1 VVLGPPPEETKQMAT
16 PKGLESIGR
25 RRALALGAAALATT
39 VEPRRRAFAQGR
51 AANIEPVTIVNTAG
65 TFAATVQ
72 QLMKD
77 KRYLEE
83 GGLRPTFLNVG
94 DGSKILGALLS
105 GQADI
110 CIASGFS
117 QVLPAIE
124 RGGRLKVLAGSEV
137 LLLHLVYAWRPE
149 IKTLKDLE
157 GRTVGTGSP
166 GALLHSILV
175 ALLRKNN
182 VDPGKVRFVNVGSS
196 ADVFRAIVAKVVDAG
211 PAELDYEEQEA
222 KYNVHGL
229 SDGKF
234 WDGLPEYT
242 NQASYASERSIRER
256 RDVIVRTLAAYARIY
271 RFISSPQS
279 RDTYLAARA
288 TALSKDEPMEALAQ
302 WSFFQKHKSFA
313 VDLVLSEERVRYMQ
327 ELNISLG
334 VQKGLIPYEK
344 VTDMSLARDALKLIE
359 KAQ

>member
-211 PAELDYEEQEA
+211 PAELDYEE
-222 KYNVHGL
+222 
-229 SDGKF
+229 
-234 WDGLPEYT
+234 
-242 NQASYASERSIRER
+242 
-256 RDVIVRTLAAYARIY
+256 
-271 RFISSPQS
+271 
-279 RDTYLAARA
+279 
-288 TALSKDEPMEALAQ
+288 
-302 WSFFQKHKSFA
+302 
-313 VDLVLSEERVRYMQ
+313 
-327 ELNISLG
+327 
-334 VQKGLIPYEK
+334 
-344 VTDMSLARDALKLIE
+344 
-359 KAQ
+359 

>member
-1 VVLGPPPEETKQMAT
+1 M
-16 PKGLESIGR
+16 GLRPVGR
-25 RRALALGAAALATT
+25 RGALAFGAAALTT
-39 VEPRRRAFAQGR
+39 TLCAGRPGGFGQTR
-51 AANIEPVTIVNTAG
+51 AADPGHVTIVNTAG

-83 GGLRPTFLNVG
+83 QALQPTFLSVG
-94 DGSKILGALLS
+94 DGSKIMGALLS
-105 GQADI
+105 GEADL

-137 LLLHLVYAWRPE
+137 LLLHLVYSSRPE
-149 IKTLKDLE
+149 IQTLKDLE

-166 GALLHSILV
+166 GALLHSIMI
-175 ALLRKNN
+175 ALLRKNG
-182 VDPGKVRFVNVGSS
+182 VDPAKISFVNVGSS
-196 ADVFRAIVAKVVDAG
+196 TDVFRAIVAKVVDAG
-211 PAELDYEEQEA
+211 PAEIDYEEQA
-222 KYNVHGL
+222 GKYNVHGL
-229 SDGKF
+229 ADGKF
-234 WDGLPEYT
+234 WDRLPEYT

-256 RDVIVRTLAAYARIY
+256 RDVIVRTLAAYAKLY

-279 RDTYLAARA
+279 RDAYQAARA
-288 TALSKDEPMEALAQ
+288 AALGKDEPAEALAQ
-302 WSFFQKHKSFA
+302 WSFFQRHNSFA

-334 VQKGLIPYEK
+334 VQKTLIPYER
-344 VTDMSLARDALKLIE
+344 VADMSLARDALKLID
-359 KAQ
+359 KA

>member
-1 VVLGPPPEETKQMAT
+1 M
-16 PKGLESIGR
+16 GLKPIGR
-25 RRALALGAAALATT
+25 RRALALGAAALTT
-39 VEPRRRAFAQGR
+39 LCTGRRRGFGQGR
-51 AANIEPVTIVNTAG
+51 AANPEPVTIVNTAG

-83 GGLRPTFLNVG
+83 LGLRPTFLSVG
-94 DGSKILGALLS
+94 DGSKIIGALLS
-105 GQADI
+105 GEADI

-137 LLLHLVYAWRPE
+137 LLLHLIYSCRPD
-149 IKTLKDLE
+149 IRTLNDLE

-166 GALLHSILV
+166 GALLHSIMV
-175 ALLRKNN
+175 ALLRKSN
-182 VDPGKVRFVNVGSS
+182 VDPGKVKFVNVGSS
-196 ADVFRAIVAKVVDAG
+196 ADVFRAIVARVVDAG
-211 PAELDYEEQEA
+211 PSELDYEEQEA

-229 SDGKF
+229 ADGKF
-234 WDGLPEYT
+234 WDRLPEYT

-256 RDVIVRTLAAYARIY
+256 RDVIVRTLAAYARLY

-279 RDTYLAARA
+279 RDAYLAARA
-288 TALSKDEPMEALAQ
+288 AALGKDEPAEALAQ
-302 WSFFQKHKSFA
+302 WSFFPKHKSFA

-327 ELNISLG
+327 KLNISLG
-334 VQKGLIPYEK
+334 VQKALLPYERI
-344 VTDMSLARDALKLIE
+344 TDMPLARDALTLIE
-359 KAQ
+359 KT

>member
-1 VVLGPPPEETKQMAT
+1 MSLKP
-16 PKGLESIGR
+16 IGR
-25 RRALALGAAALATT
+25 RGALTLGAGALASAVCPGERRGLDQARAAA
-39 VEPRRRAFAQGR
+39 PQ
-51 AANIEPVTIVNTAG
+51 PVTIVNTAG

-83 GGLRPTFLNVG
+83 LGLKPNFLSVG
-94 DGSKILGALLS
+94 DGSKIIGALLS
-105 GQADI
+105 GEADI
-110 CIASGFS
+110 CIASGFG

-137 LLLHLVYAWRPE
+137 LLLHLVYSWRPE

-157 GRTVGTGSP
+157 GRTIGTGSP
-166 GALLHSILV
+166 GALLHSIMV
-175 ALLRKNN
+175 ALMRKNN

-196 ADVFRAIVAKVVDAG
+196 ADVFRAVVAKVVDAG
-211 PAELDYEEQEA
+211 PSELDYEEQKA

-229 SDGKF
+229 ADGKF

-256 RDVIVRTLAAYARIY
+256 RDVIVRTLAAYAKLY
-271 RFISSPQS
+271 RFISSPHS
-279 RDTYLAARA
+279 RDAYLAARA
-288 TALSKDEPMEALAQ
+288 TALGKDEPAEALSQ
-302 WSFFQKHKSFA
+302 WSFFQKHQSFA
-313 VDLVLSEERVRYMQ
+313 TDLVLSEERVRYMQ

-334 VQKGLIPYEK
+334 VQKTLLPYER
-344 VTDMSLARDALKLIE
+344 VADMSLAREALKLV
-359 KAQ
+359 